1 MISLFNYNVFRQTV
15 TPVFISSDIQHV
27 LSRNHSFESDDGF
40 LFEVFPA
47 SGSRVGFLKRNGRFG
62 TIKLHFISVL
72 ILINSKEFR
81 FKEHCYFHY
90 VQHKCGHGIV
100 MSGSLLSRSI

>member
-27 LSRNHSFESDDGF
+27 LSRNHSFESGDGF

-47 SGSRVGFLKRNGRFG
+47 SGSRVGVSEKKWAVWNCQASLYFSSNSNQFKG
-62 TIKLHFISVL
+62 IS
-72 ILINSKEFR
+72 F
-81 FKEHCYFHY
+81 
-90 VQHKCGHGIV
+90 
-100 MSGSLLSRSI
+100 